1 MSQSTLS
8 KQKSRI
14 AVRSRNMN
22 TILLALVLFLMT
34 IMAAVII
41 NSINSDRARN
51 TVRTYSMEAAEKF
64 YAYISQ
70 DLTLVRKAAHS
81 KAITA
86 WFADEE
92 DEAKKTLAF
101 DELVDY
107 AAIMQGNHFY
117 LGIQESMNEYSLMHG
132 HEHEY
137 KHGHGFELAFADV
150 VSHDKLDQS
159 RAEDAW
165 YFECIESDN
174 DYSITIDIEKAFQMW
189 HMWINHKVMAD
200 GNLVGVFCSGLR
212 VPDVFYE
219 IFDEEK
225 YNEKQVI
232 GYIINK
238 HGVIQSSSINHAIY
252 FEEDNNHIHEESSD
266 SVFAAVLGSYL
277 GNIKGVFGPHS
288 RPEVI
293 KLAKGPFQ
301 YAAIEPISSTDWSVV
316 VLYNTHS
323 LAGIANLMPL
333 LIVML
338 IILLIYVVGRNALMN
353 YLIFTPLNRLTQSV
367 SKGDFDFFG
376 SGRNDEIGELAQT
389 IREMRDGR
397 QRQEQLLH
405 AVNSTAAALLA
416 PSEEENFE
424 ASLMES
430 MEFIGLYVDVDRII
444 IWRNDTIDEIF
455 YYAKQFQWLRSD
467 TGRVGRSAVTM
478 RPYSEIPEWE
488 RKFLM
493 NEYIN
498 GPLSTRTQEEQDILG
513 PQGVKSIL
521 AIPLYWNRQFYG
533 FFSFD
538 DCHKERTF
546 TIDEVNILR
555 SAGLM
560 MVSALN
566 RNMQAVQLRQ
576 AHQYTQIL
584 LDTMP
589 LTCTLFHKDAK
600 IFDCNEAAINQFKVK
615 SKQEFIDRFWELSP
629 EYQNDGQSSF
639 EKAGMNINKAFA
651 EGSTVFEWMHQAI
664 DGTPIPMEVTLVRVK
679 LRDDDVVA
687 GYSRDLREYKQMMNE
702 IERGA
707 NLLNTVNQAATIL
720 LQSEIDEFQ
729 SNIHRCMGMIAKAVG
744 FDRVTIW
751 KNHTR
756 DGRLYC
762 SEIYE
767 WAGNAEPHIHSE
779 TAIDEPYDEKIPGWE
794 EILSQGKCIKKVIS
808 EMSAAEQ
815 ATLSPRGIL
824 SIFVA
829 PVFVHDTFW
838 GFVGFDDCHSETLYT
853 ESEESTLLSGS
864 MLIATA
870 LLRNEIMLSLR
881 TTAAKLETVIANY
894 PGVIWS
900 VDQNNMITLF
910 DGLYLNQLGFKQEF
924 FKGKKFDEAL
934 QEEQFTGFS
943 ESVYKTFTDGPQ
955 DWNSEINNKVYRIR
969 TTPIYDNSGKVANVM
984 GSFDDITERT
994 LLQAQLKIALNEAQK
1009 ANNAKSNF
1017 LANMSHEMRTPLN
1030 AIIGLSELTLDASEL
1045 DEEASLNLEKIYNA
1059 GMTLLST
1066 VNDILDISKIEA
1078 GKLELMPVEYDIPSL
1093 INDAITQS
1101 IMRIG
1106 EKPIRFVMDI
1116 DENLPT
1122 RLYGDDLRI
1131 KQILN
1136 NLLSNAFKYTK
1147 EGTVELDISSERE
1160 EGSVWLTA
1168 RVSDTGM
1175 GISSKNLVN
1184 LFTDY
1189 AQVDAASNRKIEGTG
1204 LGLPITK
1211 RVAEMMDGSVSVESE
1226 YGKGSVFTV
1235 RVRQKFVSDA
1245 VIGAEVVKN
1254 LKNFRHSDNKRQKD
1268 SHFSRIKLPYARVL
1282 VVDDV
1287 TTNLD
1292 VAKGMMK
1299 PYGMQI
1305 DCVASG
1311 QEAIDAIREEKITYN
1326 AVFMDH
1332 MMPGMDGIEAT
1343 RIIREEIGTEYA
1355 KTIPIIALTANAIV
1369 GNEEMFLNNGFQAF
1383 LSKPIEIVRLDTVI
1397 REWIRNKDLEKS
1409 LAQISEDEQTIS
1421 NRRSGH
1427 DRRKADR
1434 KTGGIDRQA
1443 FRKKIIGLDVD
1454 KGIERFDGDEESY
1467 LQVLHSYAASTPPL
1481 LEELKEVTEESLTN
1495 YAIIVHGIKS
1505 SSQGIC
1511 ADRIGS
1517 MAEALEKAAKEGNY
1531 NFVTVNSGD
1540 FIKTT
1545 EKLIDAIDDM
1555 LRQMILD
1562 NPKPKK
1568 DKPDNIVLSKILA
1581 ASKTYNMDEVD
1592 AAMLE
1597 IENWEYESG
1606 GELVAWLREN
1616 VDQMNFKQIRE
1627 KLSTIAN

>member
-1 MSQSTLS
+1 MNQSTLN

-14 AVRSRNMN
+14 AKRSRNMN

-41 NSINSDRARN
+41 NGINSDRARN
-51 TVRTYSMEAAEKF
+51 IVRTYSMEAAEKF

-81 KAITA
+81 KALTA
-86 WFADEE
+86 WSADEE
-92 DEAKKTLAF
+92 DQAKKTMAF
-101 DELVDY
+101 NELMDY
-107 AAIMQGNHFY
+107 AAIMHGNHFY
-117 LGIQESMNEYSLMHG
+117 LGIQKSMNEYSLMQGEDHGHG
-132 HEHEY
+132 HE
-137 KHGHGFELAFADV
+137 LAFNDV
-150 VSHDKLDQS
+150 VSHAKLNPAK
-159 RAEDAW
+159 AEDAW
-165 YFECIESDN
+165 YFECVGSGN
-174 DYSITIDIEKAFQMW
+174 DYSIKIDIEKAFQMW

-200 GNLVGVFCSGLR
+200 GDLVGVFCSGLR

-225 YNEKQVI
+225 YDEKQVV
-232 GYIINK
+232 GYIIDR
-238 HGVIQSSSINHAIY
+238 HGVIQSSSVNHAIFY
-252 FEEDNNHIHEESSD
+252 DEDNNHIHEENSD
-266 SVFAAVLGSYL
+266 PVFSAILGSYL
-277 GNIKGVFGPHS
+277 GNINGVFGPHS

-301 YAAIEPISSTDWSVV
+301 YAAVEPISSTDWSVV

-323 LAGIANLMPL
+323 LAGIANIMPL
-333 LIVML
+333 LMVML
-338 IILLIYVVGRNALMN
+338 AILLIYVVGRNALMN
-353 YLIFTPLNRLTQSV
+353 HLIFTPLNRLTQSV

-376 SGRNDEIGELAQT
+376 SGRDDEIGELAQT
-389 IREMRDGR
+389 IQEMRDGR
-397 QRQEQLLH
+397 RRQEQLLN
-405 AVNSTAAALLA
+405 AVNSTAAVLLA
-416 PSEEENFE
+416 PSKEEDFE

-430 MEFIGLYVDVDRII
+430 MEFIGHYVDVDRII
-444 IWRNDTIDEIF
+444 IWRNDTIDGVF
-455 YYAKQFQWLRSD
+455 YYVKQFQWLRSD
-467 TGRVGRSAVTM
+467 AGRVGRPAVAM

-488 RKFLM
+488 RKFLI

-498 GPLSTRTQEEQDILG
+498 GPLSMQTQEEQDILG

-566 RNMQAVQLRQ
+566 RNLQAVQLRQ

-600 IFDCNEAAINQFKVK
+600 IFDCNEAAVNQFKVK
-615 SKQEFIDRFWELSP
+615 DKQEFIDRFWELSP
-629 EYQNDGQSSF
+629 EYQSDGQSSS
-639 EKAGMNINKAFA
+639 EKAGMYINKAFD
-651 EGSTVFEWMHQAI
+651 EGSAVFEWMHQSL
-664 DGTPIPMEVTLVRVK
+664 DGTPLPMEVKMVRVR

-687 GYSRDLREYKQMMNE
+687 GYARDLREYKQMMNE

-720 LQSEIDEFQ
+720 LQSEIDEFK

-751 KNHTR
+751 KNHTT
-756 DGRLYC
+756 DGRLFC

-767 WAGNAEPHIHSE
+767 WTGNAEPHIQNK
-779 TAIDEPYDEKIPGWE
+779 TAINEPYDEKIPGWE

-910 DGLYLNQLGFKQEF
+910 DGLYLNQLGFTQEF

-934 QEEQFTGFS
+934 QEEQFSGFS

-994 LLQAQLKIALNEAQK
+994 RLQAQLKIALDEAQK
-1009 ANNAKSNF
+1009 ANNAKSSF

-1045 DEEASLNLEKIYNA
+1045 NEEANLNLEKIYNS

-1078 GKLELMPVEYDIPSL
+1078 GKLELVLVEYDIPSL

-1106 EKPIRFVMDI
+1106 EKPIQFRMDI

-1147 EGTVELDISSERE
+1147 EGTVKLDISCERE
-1160 EGSVWLTA
+1160 EESILLII
-1168 RVSDTGM
+1168 RVSDTGI
-1175 GISSKNLVN
+1175 GIRSENLVN

-1189 AQVDAASNRKIEGTG
+1189 TQVDTASNRRIEGTG

-1211 RVAEMMDGSVSVESE
+1211 RVVEMMGGSINVESE
-1226 YGKGSVFTV
+1226 YGKGSVFTAS
-1235 RVRQKFVSDA
+1235 VRQKFVSDA

-1254 LKNFRHSDNKRQKD
+1254 LENFRYSDNKRRKE
-1268 SHFSRIKLPYARVL
+1268 SHISRIKLPYARVL

-1305 DCVASG
+1305 DCATSG
-1311 QEAIDAIREEKITYN
+1311 QEAINAIREEKIKYN

-1332 MMPGMDGIEAT
+1332 MMPEMDGIEAT
-1343 RIIREEIGTEYA
+1343 RIIRKEIGTEYA
-1355 KTIPIIALTANAIV
+1355 QTIPIIALTANAIV

-1383 LSKPIEIVRLDTVI
+1383 LSKPIEIARLDTVI

-1409 LAQISEDEQTIS
+1409 LAQISEDEQMVS
-1421 NRRSGH
+1421 
-1427 DRRKADR
+1427 DRRKGNDRRKFGR
-1434 KTGGIDRQA
+1434 KTETSRLTSG
-1443 FRKKIIGLDVD
+1443 KKVNGLDLD

-1467 LQVLHSYAASTPPL
+1467 LQVLHSYAANTQPL
-1481 LEELKEVTEESLTN
+1481 LEELKEVTKENLTY

-1511 ADRIGS
+1511 ADRVGS

-1531 NFVTVNSGD
+1531 NFVSANNGD
-1540 FIKTT
+1540 FIKTA
-1545 EKLIDAIDDM
+1545 EKLIETINDM
-1555 LRQMILD
+1555 LQQMILD

-1592 AAMLE
+1592 AAMTD

-1606 GELVAWLREN
+1606 SELVAWLRKN

-1627 KLSTIAN
+1627 KLSTIVN